1 MQKNGKRD
9 RTEPFLRQYPRQVG
23 NLSAIYVHTWMGYMP
38 QRAVRGR
45 WGCKVGNF
53 LAVFVLTWTIRRR
66 ENCLKSS
73 RRIDHHHLVE
83 IAYNQHIC

>member
-23 NLSAIYVHTWMGYMP
+23 NFSAIY
-38 QRAVRGR
+38 
-45 WGCKVGNF
+45 
-53 LAVFVLTWTIRRR
+53 VLTWTIRRR

-83 IAYNQHIC
+83 IADERPIC